1 MVWPSAKSQA
11 AADPINRPTIVKP
24 FGEKPALA
32 NALATGSIS
41 GATLLRTSLSIFYHP
56 DVEAIRFFVYLPKV
70 SLGEFV
76 IYLGPAGVPIS
87 SEERSTIAGIK
98 CVAELGLNAF
108 ECEFVRRVGMSN
120 EMAKE
125 AGKIAAELDIHLSVH
140 CPYFV
145 NLCSQEKEKLEAS
158 KKRILDSVER
168 AYFMGAVVAVFHPG
182 FYGSLTREQAYSAVK
197 QSCEDMIERMKSNK
211 VEKVLLG
218 LETMGKQSTFG
229 TLEEII
235 KISKEV
241 KGCVPV
247 VDWSHLYCRSAG
259 GIKSQEDYARVFDK
273 LEPLKLKHLHC
284 HATSAECTVV
294 GEGKG
299 NEKRHLTI
307 DAKQPDLEPLVK
319 EILRRKINITLIS
332 ESPILEQDALVLK
345 KMFEKYGYTFKN

>member
-1 MVWPSAKSQA
+1 
-11 AADPINRPTIVKP
+11 
-24 FGEKPALA
+24 
-32 NALATGSIS
+32 
-41 GATLLRTSLSIFYHP
+41 
-56 DVEAIRFFVYLPKV
+56 
-70 SLGEFV
+70 V
-76 IYLGPAGVPIS
+76 IYLGSAGVPIA
-87 SEERSTIAGIK
+87 SEEKSTIAGIK

-108 ECEFVRRVGMSN
+108 ECEFVRRVGMNN

-125 AGKIAAELDIHLSVH
+125 VGKIAAELDVHLSVH

-145 NLCSQEKEKLEAS
+145 NLCSQEEEKLEAS

-168 AYFMGAVVAVFHPG
+168 AHFMQADVAVFHPG
-182 FYGSLTREQAYSAVK
+182 YYGSLTQEQAYDAVK
-197 QSCEDMIERMKSNK
+197 QSCEDMIGRMKSKK

-235 KISKEV
+235 RITKEV

-247 VDWSHLYCRSAG
+247 IDWSHLYCRSAG
-259 GIKSQEDYARVFDK
+259 GIKGQEDYAKVFDK

-284 HATSAECTVV
+284 HATSAEYTVV

-307 DAKQPDLEPLVK
+307 DAKKPDLEPLVK
-319 EILRRKINITLIS
+319 EILRRKMDITLIS
-332 ESPILEQDALVLK
+332 ESPTLEQDALILK
-345 KMFEKYGYTFKN
+345 KMFEKNGYKFKN